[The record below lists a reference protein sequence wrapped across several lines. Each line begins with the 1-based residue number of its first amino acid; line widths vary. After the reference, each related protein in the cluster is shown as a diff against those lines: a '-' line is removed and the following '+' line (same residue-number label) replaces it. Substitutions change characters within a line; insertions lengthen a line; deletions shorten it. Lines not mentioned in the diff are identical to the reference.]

1 MTRDEFKLQR
11 LKDDATMIRRTYPIF
26 VACVIAFIVLSIYA
40 FVAGKAPAGIG
51 GTLIMASIAL
61 SLPSMKRRIESSD
74 EAIRE
79 YEAYIADPSAPLSD
93 STEEAIAASDY
104 PTSELLKGWIGL
116 AFITF
121 LLFAMGVFFWF
132 LSEGE
137 QVWLIVLGTGSII
150 GGIIMCFPVMRLFR
164 SWRTSKALDEAGL

>member
-61 SLPSMKRRIESSD
+61 SLPSMKRRIE
-74 EAIRE
+74 E
-79 YEAYIADPSAPLSD
+79 
-93 STEEAIAASDY
+93 
-104 PTSELLKGWIGL
+104 
-116 AFITF
+116 
-121 LLFAMGVFFWF
+121 
-132 LSEGE
+132 
-137 QVWLIVLGTGSII
+137 
-150 GGIIMCFPVMRLFR
+150 
-164 SWRTSKALDEAGL
+164 